1 MAINE
6 GLKQCMKC
14 RSCSNYDD
22 CTDIEAK
29 LKEAFDQPLY
39 RMSKFFPSKGISGQ
53 PYKSKYFDDHRYDP
67 PRPLTIC
74 DLEKY
79 LFEEF

>member
-6 GLKQCMKC
+6 GLKQYMKC

-22 CTDIEAK
+22 CADMEAK

-39 RMSKFFPSKGISGQ
+39 PMSKFFPSKGISG
-53 PYKSKYFDDHRYDP
+53 
-67 PRPLTIC
+67 RP
-74 DLEKY
+74 
-79 LFEEF
+79 